1 MAGATAR
8 RSFLGMLWNL
18 QVTVIHSRDQN
29 PYFLYLLPLL
39 LETLWSSSSWCS
51 QHVEC
56 PDTAGRESVSQQG
69 ELYLS
74 SNDSQCIAR
83 GSVGPQSRPTLCSPM
98 DCSPPGFSVHGI
110 LQARILEGLVI
121 PFSRGS
127 SRLRSNP
134 HLQGLL
140 HWQLSSLLL
149 SYLGSP
155 CSA

>member
-110 LQARILEGLVI
+110 LQARRVGCYSL
-121 PFSRGS
+121 
-127 SRLRSNP
+127 
-134 HLQGLL
+134 LQGIFPTQGLNMSLL
-140 HWQLSSLLL
+140 HCRQILYHPSHQ
-149 SYLGSP
+149 GNP
-155 CSA
+155 KREVE